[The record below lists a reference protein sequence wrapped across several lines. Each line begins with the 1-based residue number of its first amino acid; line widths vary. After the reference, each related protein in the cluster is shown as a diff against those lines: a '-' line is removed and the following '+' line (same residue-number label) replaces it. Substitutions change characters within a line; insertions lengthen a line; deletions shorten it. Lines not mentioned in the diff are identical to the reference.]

1 MNVARTSHLTVALKL
16 VFTLVFSSLI
26 CLSAFF
32 SPLQAQTVL
41 FSENFDAWTGVSG
54 CPPNWTC
61 PAPGGCTAGASCMWN
76 RNDTFG
82 PINQPSL
89 MGCDSTTYY
98 ARCNTENLT
107 SGILPSMITPVIDL
121 SSYPLSDSLKFSFC
135 YINSS
140 TVPNDGDGILVS
152 FSSDGGSTWGLQF
165 FDLSTVY
172 NSWTTIQL
180 EIPIFYKT
188 AQFKVKIEGS
198 GNGSTGDIG
207 IDEIRLT
214 HQSAFSCA
222 SFSATAVI
230 SSDYN
235 GEDISCFGA
244 SDGSV
249 KAITIG
255 GQAPYSYNWSNGQ
268 SLNEAINL
276 SSGLVSVTVTDANGC
291 QATSAVTVSEPE
303 LMEVTLIKPP
313 TVSGYDISCFGAATG
328 IATAIVSG
336 GTAPFSY
343 VWNDGQQTATATQLT
358 AGVQTLL
365 VTDNNGC
372 FQSQTVSLV
381 QAPPLTLTLA
391 TTTSFNGFDI
401 SCSEAAD
408 GAVQATADGGIAPYS
423 YSWSTGD
430 DTPTLSKLSAGS
442 YSLLLT
448 DTGGCTDSAQIELT
462 GPEAME
468 LILTAS
474 PASCAD
480 AGDGSISSSLSGGTS
495 PYTYRWSNENTLPHL
510 NFATAGE
517 YRLRATDI
525 NGCQISTAA
534 TVEAPSAIETEA
546 MIVHPTCYGEANG
559 FIGLSVSG
567 GESPYSFAWSHGET
581 NQDLF
586 DITAGQY
593 AVTITDAAGCEK
605 STPYFLDDPEPLDVQ
620 VIVTSDNGTG
630 IGTAKLIVK
639 GGKAPYQYN
648 WGHSARETTPQAD
661 SLPVGSYSVTVVD
674 ANGCSSKLNIE
685 IEATRQLNCLQIHT
699 GFTPNGDG
707 VNELWHI
714 PCLPTFANNQLIIL
728 NRWGQQILQI
738 EGYQNEWDG
747 NINGSPL
754 PDGTYYYI
762 LKLDGPVDK
771 RVFRGTVTIIR

>member
-16 VFTLVFSSLI
+16 VFTLVFSGLL

-61 PAPGGCTAGASCMWN
+61 PAPSGCTAGASCSWN

-82 PINQPSL
+82 PLNQPSL
-89 MGCDSTTYY
+89 TGCDSTTYY

-107 SGILPSMITPVIDL
+107 SGILPSMITPAIDL

-180 EIPIFYKT
+180 EIPLFYKT

-214 HQSAFSCA
+214 QSAFTCS

-235 GEDISCFGA
+235 GEDISCFGE

-255 GQAPYSYNWSNGQ
+255 GQAPYSYSWSNGQ
-268 SLNEAINL
+268 SLNEATNL
-276 SSGLVSVTVTDANGC
+276 PSGLVSVTVTDANGC
-291 QATSAVTVSEPE
+291 QATAAITISEPE
-303 LMEVTLIKPP
+303 LMEITLIKPP
-313 TVSGYDISCFGAATG
+313 TISGYDISCFGAATG
-328 IATAIVSG
+328 IATAFVSG

-372 FQSQTVSLV
+372 FQSQTISLV

-408 GAVQATADGGIAPYS
+408 GAVEATATGGIAPYS

-430 DTPTLSKLSAGS
+430 DTPTLGNLSAGN
-442 YSLLLT
+442 YSLILT

-480 AGDGSISSSLSGGTS
+480 TGDGSISSSLSGGTS
-495 PYTYRWSNENTLPHL
+495 PYTYRWSNENTQANL

-534 TVEAPSAIETEA
+534 TVEAPSALEAEA

-567 GESPYSFAWSHGET
+567 GEGPYSFAWSHGET
-581 NQDLF
+581 SQDLF
-586 DITAGQY
+586 DISAGQY

-605 STPYFLDDPEPLDVQ
+605 STPYFLEDPDPLDVQ
-620 VIVTSDNGTG
+620 AIITSDDGTG
-630 IGTAKLIVK
+630 IGTVKLIVK

-714 PCLPTFANNQLIIL
+714 PCLPTFADNQLIIL